1 MSVKLKLILL
11 ASGSIVG
18 MFILTLLLNYSIS
31 STTQLNNAQTSIKQL
46 NSDMLMLRRNE
57 KDFIARKDLKY
68 RDSFIKNIKVL
79 KNNALALEQNL
90 NEYSINTSKLK
101 LFSNI
106 INEYESHFLQLVS
119 TQQKIGLH
127 PKDGLYGSLRDA
139 VHKVQE
145 NAKNSQDYK
154 LLANVYRKD

>member
-57 KDFIARKDLKY
+57 KDFIRTK
-68 RDSFIKNIKVL
+68 
-79 KNNALALEQNL
+79 
-90 NEYSINTSKLK
+90 
-101 LFSNI
+101 
-106 INEYESHFLQLVS
+106 
-119 TQQKIGLH
+119 
-127 PKDGLYGSLRDA
+127 
-139 VHKVQE
+139 
-145 NAKNSQDYK
+145 SQRIQHQYI
-154 LLANVYRKD
+154 

>member
-57 KDFIARKDLKY
+57 KDFILRKDMKY
-68 RDSFIKNIKVL
+68 KEKFSLI
-79 KNNALALEQNL
+79 A
-90 NEYSINTSKLK
+90 SINFLK
-101 LFSNI
+101 I
-106 INEYESHFLQLVS
+106 SHS
-119 TQQKIGLH
+119 
-127 PKDGLYGSLRDA
+127 
-139 VHKVQE
+139 
-145 NAKNSQDYK
+145 
-154 LLANVYRKD
+154 